1 MGIVAQ
7 GKVTAVHVH
16 TAQAVA
22 VPLPGIKVGPQQLL
36 TLRAV

>member
-22 VPLPGIKVGPQQLL
+22 VALSRIKVGP
-36 TLRAV
+36 